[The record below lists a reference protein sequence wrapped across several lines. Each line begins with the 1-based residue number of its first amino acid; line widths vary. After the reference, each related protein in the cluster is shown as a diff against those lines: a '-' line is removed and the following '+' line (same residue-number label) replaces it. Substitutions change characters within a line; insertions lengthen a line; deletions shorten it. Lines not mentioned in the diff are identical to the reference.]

1 MMKFLETAE
10 KLLARK
16 NEILEVQNSIT
27 NLLDDFNKNWGNDTP
42 QTLRKRM
49 DILDTELSKKMEHQV
64 FEFFLEKSTGTNS
77 TPQNVVEQ
85 RNFANWRDSA
95 DHHQII
101 IKDGEQVEQ
110 VVKHVGPI
118 WGQHE
123 ANAKVRRYMERSGM
137 KNWEWTGHW
146 NSEGGTSYAQF
157 RRKINQ

>member
-1 MMKFLETAE
+1 MKFLETAE

-27 NLLDDFNKNWGNDTP
+27 NLLDDFNKNWGNDSP
-42 QTLRKRM
+42 QTLRKRL

-64 FEFFLEKSTGTNS
+64 FEFFTETSTGTNS

-85 RNFANWRDSA
+85 RNFANWKDSA
-95 DHHQII
+95 DYHRII

>member
-1 MMKFLETAE
+1 
-10 KLLARK
+10 
-16 NEILEVQNSIT
+16 
-27 NLLDDFNKNWGNDTP
+27 
-42 QTLRKRM
+42 M

-64 FEFFLEKSTGTNS
+64 FEFFTETSTGTNS

-85 RNFANWRDSA
+85 RNFANWKDSA

-157 RRKINQ
+157 QRKINQ